1 METFQRMHQDLPEEI
16 RSRIYKFMSH
26 PLADVMRPLV
36 EHWREWDQSLQGFF
50 EEHLSV
56 SANTF
61 YMFHFSNQKLRKVA
75 QGLERVQ
82 TKFGIRLGVSERSL
96 RPRLWRLYE
105 REQPGFFGYVWPAHW
120 QSPLEGDPDFSPWNS
135 ETELSPAGRRSSQS
149 ARSTGSARSKRRSTG
164 SRQRCS

>member
-1 METFQRMHQDLPEEI
+1 MHQDLPEEI

-50 EEHLSV
+50 EEHLTV

-61 YMFHFSNQKLRKVA
+61 YMFHFSNQKLKKVA

-120 QSPLEGDPDFSPWNS
+120 QSPPGGRSGFLPM
-135 ETELSPAGRRSSQS
+135 ELRDRALPSRKTQQPERSQHWERSQQK
-149 ARSTGSARSKRRSTG
+149 A
-164 SRQRCS
+164 

>member
-1 METFQRMHQDLPEEI
+1 MEIFQRIRQDLPEEI

-36 EHWREWDQSLQGFF
+36 ERWREWDRDLHCFF
-50 EEHLSV
+50 VEAEAL

-61 YMFHFSNQKLRKVA
+61 YMFYFSNQKLKKVA
-75 QGLERVQ
+75 RELERVQ

-105 REQPGFFGYVWPAHW
+105 REQPGFFLLRVAGSLGEPPGGR
-120 QSPLEGDPDFSPWNS
+120 SGPS
-135 ETELSPAGRRSSQS
+135 AGR
-149 ARSTGSARSKRRSTG
+149 
-164 SRQRCS
+164 

>member
-1 METFQRMHQDLPEEI
+1 
-16 RSRIYKFMSH
+16 
-26 PLADVMRPLV
+26 MRPLV

-50 EEHLSV
+50 EEHLTV

>member
-26 PLADVMRPLV
+26 PLADAMRPLV
-36 EHWREWDQSLQGFF
+36 EHWREWDDSLQGFF
-50 EEHLSV
+50 EEHLTV

-61 YMFHFSNQKLRKVA
+61 YMFHFSNQKLKKVA

-96 RPRLWRLYE
+96 RPRLWRMCE
-105 REQPGFFGYVWPAHW
+105 PEQAGFFGYVWPDHW
-120 QSPLEGDPDFSPWNS
+120 GNPLEGDPDFSPWNS

-164 SRQRCS
+164 SRRRCS

>member
-36 EHWREWDQSLQGFF
+36 EHWREWDDSLQGFF
-50 EEHLSV
+50 EEHLTV

-61 YMFHFSNQKLRKVA
+61 YMFHFSNQKLKKVA

-120 QSPLEGDPDFSPWNS
+120 QSPLEGDPDFSPWSS